1 MLGFQNNK
9 MYHKAELYYIFTTNR
24 TSDNSTLLVKSS
36 RFQPIA
42 IVLTFFFLE
51 KKSEKNITAFTGM
64 GCFFFLIIK
73 KRKKQ
78 GSAWCVTTSGHAYK
92 ANSR

>member
-1 MLGFQNNK
+1 MLGFKNNK

-51 KKSEKNITAFTGM
+51 KKSEKKHNCFYRYGM
-64 GCFFFLIIK
+64 LFFL
-73 KRKKQ
+73 
-78 GSAWCVTTSGHAYK
+78 
-92 ANSR
+92 NN